1 MQPNSLEDIIA
12 AAGASGWEW
21 FESAP
26 KAVKDQF
33 EKRQQ
38 LAGEEARAVA
48 SAWAEFYN
56 SAGGR
61 KALDHMFNSTL
72 RRTVFFAT
80 MGVDMASM
88 ATFGAFR
95 EGQNALAHEI
105 ARQIGIGLR
114 EETKPRD

>member
-21 FESAP
+21 FEAAP

-38 LAGEEARAVA
+38 LAVEEARAVGR
-48 SAWAEFYN
+48 AWAEFYN
-56 SAGGR
+56 SPGGR
-61 KALDHMFNSTL
+61 RALEHMFDTTL

-80 MGVDMASM
+80 MGVDMQSM

-105 ARQIGIGLR
+105 ARQINIGLA
-114 EETKPRD
+114 EEVKPRD